1 MFSRLS
7 SFKLIFPFILLFLAL
22 LFPYFSAAQ
31 ENNQILILT
40 LDGTVN
46 PISARYISEEISAAQ
61 EGFSLILIEI
71 NTPGGGDRSMRE
83 IIQSILLSRVPVAVY
98 VYPPGA
104 RAASA
109 GTFIAYG
116 AHIAAMAPGTN
127 IGAAH
132 PVTIGEQ
139 PEQTTMEKIT
149 NDAVSFIVSLAEKN
163 GRNKEWA
170 EKAVRESASISAEQ
184 ALADHVVDILAQ
196 DRSDL
201 LRQLEGRVVQVNGN
215 KVLLQLEGATQ
226 IYNPPSL
233 WNRFLQAIT
242 DPNIAYILL
251 IIGIY
256 AIIAEVFHPT
266 IVAGVIG
273 AISLLLAFLA
283 FESLSINLVGLL
295 LILVSVVLFI
305 LEIKTP
311 GFGILGT
318 GGIISFVLGSL
329 MLFGPQGFYPT
340 LTSGLSLWL
349 VGTFAA
355 LSIIFFF
362 IVIAAAIRA
371 RSRPNV
377 KLELDSLMGQQ
388 GIASTD
394 IKPTG
399 MVLVAGSYWRARSIS
414 GEIKKEEEV
423 KIVGQEGFELL
434 VERREKEWKE

>member
-1 MFSRLS
+1 MLSRSS
-7 SFKLIFPFILLFLAL
+7 SFKLIAHLLLVFAL
-22 LFPYFSAAQ
+22 LFPAPSNAQ
-31 ENNQILILT
+31 SDNQILILT

-46 PISARYISEEISAAQ
+46 PISARYLNEEISSAQ
-61 EGFSLILIEI
+61 DNFSLILIEV

-83 IIQSILLSRVPVAVY
+83 IIQAMLLSRVPVVVY

-163 GRNKEWA
+163 GRNREWA

-184 ALADHVVDILAQ
+184 ALADQVVDILAI

-201 LRQLEGRVVQVNGN
+201 LRQLQGR
-215 KVLLQLEGATQ
+215 LLEMDGRTLILELEGATEVTK
-226 IYNPPSL
+226 PPSL

-251 IIGIY
+251 VIGIY

-266 IVAGVIG
+266 VVAGVIG

-311 GFGILGT
+311 GFGILGA
-318 GGIISFVLGSL
+318 GGIISFILGSL

-349 VGTFAA
+349 VGTFAV
-355 LSIIFFF
+355 LSMAFFF
-362 IVIAAAIRA
+362 LVITAAIRA
-371 RSRPNV
+371 RSRPNI
-377 KLELDSLMGQQ
+377 KLEMDSLIDQVGV
-388 GIASTD
+388 ASAD

-399 MVLVAGSYWRARSIS
+399 TVLVGGSYWRARSLS
-414 GEIKKEEEV
+414 GEINKGEEV
-423 KIVGQEGFELL
+423 KVVGKEGFELL

>member
-7 SFKLIFPFILLFLAL
+7 SFKLIFAFLLLFLAL
-22 LFPYFSAAQ
+22 LFPHFSAAQ
-31 ENNQILILT
+31 GNNQILILT

-61 EGFSLILIEI
+61 EDCSLILIEI

-83 IIQSILLSRVPVAVY
+83 IIQSILLSRVPVVVY

-170 EKAVRESASISAEQ
+170 EKAVRESASISAKQ

-201 LRQLEGRVVQVNGN
+201 LRQLEGRSVQVNGN

-226 IYNPPSL
+226 IFNPPSL

-305 LEIKTP
+305 LEIKAP

-340 LTSGLSLWL
+340 FTSGLSLWL

-377 KLELDSLMGQQ
+377 KLELDSLMEQV

-434 VERREKEWKE
+434 VERREKVWKE